1 MKIKREVKLALTA
14 IGAIVILIWGINFLK
29 ARALFDRNNVFY
41 GVYERV
47 DGLKVSSSVI
57 YRGYHVGQV
66 NAIRFIGPRFEH
78 VLVQFSI
85 KKGLEI
91 PANSIAAIQN
101 VDLMGSKAV
110 NILPGD
116 AEQYALSGDT
126 LRTQLELSL
135 IEQVNKQIQPL
146 KNKAENI
153 MTSLD
158 TVLTVIQDIFNE
170 NTKGNIKGSLNSIHR
185 TLRNVENASGSL
197 DGLITGQSDRISNI
211 LANINS
217 ITDNLQRNNDN
228 ISRGLNNIT
237 ALSDTLQAA
246 DLGRTL
252 KRLDDILA
260 QVDSI
265 ARKVNHGKGSLGEA
279 VNNDDLYYNLV
290 AVSENLNKLLT
301 EFRANPKK
309 FVSLSVFDFSSK
321 KSKEDAY
328 GIVVNSTD
336 KPLAPEDPF
345 LIEHPQVKLLKRN
358 GRFLYMIRTYR
369 NLKEAEK
376 EIVKVKKSFEN
387 SYIVKISQ
395 N

>member
-14 IGAIVILIWGINFLK
+14 ISAIIILIWGINFLK

-41 GVYERV
+41 GVYDRV

-66 NAIRFIGPRFEH
+66 NDIRFVGPRFEH

-91 PANSIAAIQN
+91 PANSVAAIQN
-101 VDLMGSKAV
+101 TDLMGSKAI
-110 NILPGD
+110 NILPGN
-116 AEQYALSGDT
+116 AEQYAQNGDT
-126 LRTQLELSL
+126 LRSQVEIGL

-153 MTSLD
+153 MVSLD
-158 TVLTVIQDIFNE
+158 TVLTVIQSIFND
-170 NTKGNIKGSLNSIHR
+170 NTKGNIEGSLKSIHR
-185 TLRNVENASGSL
+185 TLTNVENASGSL

-217 ITDNLQRNNDN
+217 ITDNLQRNNEN
-228 ISRGLNNIT
+228 ISRSLDN
-237 ALSDTLQAA
+237 LSSLTDTLQSA

-265 ARKVNHGKGSLGEA
+265 TRKINRGKGSLGEV
-279 VNNDDLYYNLV
+279 VNSDELYYNLV
-290 AVSENLNKLLT
+290 AVSENLNKLMS

-309 FVSLSVFDFSSK
+309 FVNLSVFDFSSK
-321 KSKEDAY
+321 KSKTDNY
-328 GIVVNSTD
+328 GIVVYVTD
-336 KPLAPEDPF
+336 KPLAPDDPF
-345 LIEHPQVKLLKRN
+345 LMEHPQVKLLKR
-358 GRFLYMIRTYR
+358 GGKFLYMIATYR

-376 EIVKVKKSFEN
+376 EIAKVKKYFEKSF
-387 SYIVKISQ
+387 IVKIDQ